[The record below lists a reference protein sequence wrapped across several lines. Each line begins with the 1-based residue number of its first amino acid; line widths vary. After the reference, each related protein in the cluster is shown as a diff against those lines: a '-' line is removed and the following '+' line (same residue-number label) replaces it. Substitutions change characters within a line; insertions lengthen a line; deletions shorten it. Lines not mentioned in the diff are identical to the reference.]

1 MTTFELYTRQIK
13 IALSLDYFLLFSV
26 SSWLVRDPLHVVSR
40 SLSSV
45 FVCVATIELSLL
57 QKNAKRRPKEDKC
70 LA

>member
-1 MTTFELYTRQIK
+1 M
-13 IALSLDYFLLFSV
+13 
-26 SSWLVRDPLHVVSR
+26 SR

-70 LA
+70 FSVI